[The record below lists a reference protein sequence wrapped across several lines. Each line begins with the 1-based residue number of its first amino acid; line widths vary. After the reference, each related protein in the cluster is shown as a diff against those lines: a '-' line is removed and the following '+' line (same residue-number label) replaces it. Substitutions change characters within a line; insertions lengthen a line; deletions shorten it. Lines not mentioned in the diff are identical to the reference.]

1 MAMTAWAL
9 KGAARRGITNKEML
23 RKESTCDSEGDLDFT
38 ETLSEGIFVIDNS
51 STLPN
56 ERDACSTQWERS
68 SLQMPLLWGAQL
80 QFCLRTEARARERE
94 RENKKN
100 EKPGGNVE
108 GAALTPLTGRATSTF
123 PARYLTRGGS
133 SSISTI
139 GGDDDSETA
148 REFPS
153 DAFRAKS
160 FHSSLFSKSEG
171 C

>member
-94 RENKKN
+94 RERTRRTRSQVGMWK
-100 EKPGGNVE
+100 EQRSRRSPGGPQV
-108 GAALTPLTGRATSTF
+108 PSR
-123 PARYLTRGGS
+123 RG
-133 SSISTI
+133 I
-139 GGDDDSETA
+139 
-148 REFPS
+148 
-153 DAFRAKS
+153 
-160 FHSSLFSKSEG
+160 
-171 C
+171 

>member
-94 RENKKN
+94 REREQEEREARWECGRSSAHAAHRAGHKYLPGAVFNK
-100 EKPGGNVE
+100 
-108 GAALTPLTGRATSTF
+108 R
-123 PARYLTRGGS
+123 RQQ
-133 SSISTI
+133 
-139 GGDDDSETA
+139 
-148 REFPS
+148 
-153 DAFRAKS
+153 
-160 FHSSLFSKSEG
+160 
-171 C
+171 